1 MKFYEVNNTE
11 NYQISNDKNTIGE
24 YKKYAIML
32 RKLSKWLPD
41 VLITN
46 ICHGYVDWHQI
57 CWWHDPDINNIW

>member
-32 RKLSKWLPD
+32 RKLSK
-41 VLITN
+41 
-46 ICHGYVDWHQI
+46 
-57 CWWHDPDINNIW
+57 

>member
-32 RKLSKWLPD
+32 KKTFKM
-41 VLITN
+41 ITRSFN
-46 ICHGYVDWHQI
+46 HQHMPWICRLTSDMLMTRS
-57 CWWHDPDINNIW
+57 